1 MAVTGN
7 RKVEKQYV
15 KTYGLAPFEVLGV
28 NMSNQELK
36 DAGFY
41 VKDEDLE
48 KEREFLKEREGID
61 SVMIEFACKT
71 VGADPKYRRFSF
83 FIEDKN
89 DRNKEDSAKG
99 DLYKFINDQGST
111 AWSKKPN
118 TYVPLNPEY
127 AHYFT
132 GKDDAFNPRPAKV
145 GEENFMNFM
154 RNCMA
159 IDYKNGGTISYDT
172 KKFFKG
178 NFKDLRSDLASDFL
192 QTILV
197 ATTIRIKETDEG
209 IKEIESFYPYLF
221 APGSYYK
228 LVVNKKDKQFTQ
240 EDIDAIRLKEK
251 NNKEKIGKKAWISP
265 LEQIIL
271 KMSDADYGCK
281 DVYHLGV
288 LKEFVSGEHIETS
301 DTAIVTDED
310 YGDTSK
316 Y

>member
-1 MAVTGN
+1 
-7 RKVEKQYV
+7 
-15 KTYGLAPFEVLGV
+15 
-28 NMSNQELK
+28 
-36 DAGFY
+36 
-41 VKDEDLE
+41 
-48 KEREFLKEREGID
+48 
-61 SVMIEFACKT
+61 
-71 VGADPKYRRFSF
+71 
-83 FIEDKN
+83 
-89 DRNKEDSAKG
+89 
-99 DLYKFINDQGST
+99 
-111 AWSKKPN
+111 
-118 TYVPLNPEY
+118 
-127 AHYFT
+127 
-132 GKDDAFNPRPAKV
+132 
-145 GEENFMNFM
+145 
-154 RNCMA
+154 MA